1 MNDGCT
7 LKSGMVYE
15 LDQIYTQ
22 GEKILCTDRC
32 PCNAESGIFSTEVA
46 AGMVT
51 GDMGQTRLEECPY
64 DARSSALSNLQRTK
78 YFPILEILENDFG
91 CSGFCSESKF
101 FLFSDVRNG
110 PPTGG
115 TCKAQIINTV
125 GKHANL
131 FAGILISVGFIGL
144 IGFGMSFAV
153 CNMQRRK
160 YHAKEFY
167 DYSKWGMSKDA

>member
-1 MNDGCT
+1 MNEGCQ

-15 LDQIYTQ
+15 LDQIYTR
-22 GEKILCTDRC
+22 GSDVICTEKC
-32 PCNAESGIFSTEVA
+32 PCNADSGIFPTEVSES
-46 AGMVT
+46 MKV
-51 GDMGQTRLEECPY
+51 DNMGATRLEQCPY
-64 DARSSALSNLQRTK
+64 DPSVLNYVQKTK
-78 YFPILEILENDFG
+78 YFPILEILETDFK

-110 PPTGG
+110 PPTEG
-115 TCKAQIINTV
+115 TCKAKIINLV
-125 GKHANL
+125 SKHASL
-131 FAGILISVGFIGL
+131 YAGLLISIGCIGL

-167 DYSKWGMSKDA
+167 DYSKWGMSKEA